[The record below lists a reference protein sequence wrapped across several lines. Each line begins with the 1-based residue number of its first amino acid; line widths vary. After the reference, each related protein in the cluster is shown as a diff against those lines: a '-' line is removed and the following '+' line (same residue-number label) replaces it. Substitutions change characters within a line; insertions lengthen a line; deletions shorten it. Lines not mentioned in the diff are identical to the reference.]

1 MFYRPTKSLHFIG
14 TKDSEEDTR
23 NIETSTG
30 LLPGLTASD
39 SIVRTDRYVALIKDL
54 GAL

>member
-1 MFYRPTKSLHFIG
+1 MG
-14 TKDSEEDTR
+14 TKDSEDGTR

-39 SIVRTDRYVALIKDL
+39 PIVRTDRYVALIKDL
-54 GAL
+54 GTL